1 VILEPVPG
9 YAKWRGACG
18 SCQLYARL
26 VDKRDS
32 ADYPSS
38 ANSRGGVVAKTGI
51 VPSGYAETDDYIG
64 VAHHQHH
71 LRLATVQLPW
81 PSLIKMVRLPDPGR
95 QTDYNRPLRP
105 GHAQKFMQYLD
116 VVDQAYT
123 PPIALFT
130 DPANLELEEIKD
142 LPQSIGNVR
151 FVMAKFIRSARD
163 QVHVLDG
170 QHRIFGAHLLEAKY
184 QEDLASARE
193 QYRRAEKFEGTEL
206 IEEARGRVKTVQDK
220 IARFGAMT
228 VSVQIALTGDRG
240 VAKQIFADVADNALG
255 ISRSILSEFSTRSAF
270 NRAAQE
276 LAQKDLAGVVD
287 NVKDRMSR
295 SNPHW
300 LSLKDVVNVVQ
311 VLELPLTKRWS
322 HKLEEKLDEG
332 KIYKQGAVY
341 FAGLAEAFPE
351 VRLVLDGEV
360 SGPDLRLGG
369 EKLSLLG
376 STTMVRVLAS
386 AYRVLREGDDQNHP
400 LQHDE
405 IVDFFA
411 SLPMQA
417 GFTGETREEAQPLLD
432 TRWLETGKFS
442 YPYVAPVARTQD
454 IEELTGVIVGW
465 ARS

>member
-1 VILEPVPG
+1 MAV
-9 YAKWRGACG
+9 
-18 SCQLYARL
+18 Q
-26 VDKRDS
+26 
-32 ADYPSS
+32 
-38 ANSRGGVVAKTGI
+38 NSI
-51 VPSGYAETDDYIG
+51 PSGYAETDDYIG
-64 VAHHQHH
+64 VAHQQDR
-71 LRLATVQLPW
+71 LRLVTVQLPW
-81 PSLIKMVRLPDPGR
+81 PALVKMVKLPDPSR

-105 GHAQKFMQYLD
+105 GHAQKFMQYID
-116 VVDQAYT
+116 VVDQPYT

-130 DPANLELEEIKD
+130 DPANLDVQEIKG

-151 FVMAKFIRSARD
+151 FVLAKFIRSARD
-163 QVHVLDG
+163 QVHILDG
-170 QHRIFGAHLLEAKY
+170 QHRIFGGHLLEAKY

-206 IEEARGRVKTVQDK
+206 VAEARDRVQRIQDK
-220 IARFGAMT
+220 IARFGSMT
-228 VSVQIALTGDRG
+228 VTVQIALTGDRG

-311 VLELPLTKRWS
+311 GLELPLAKRWS

-332 KIYKQGAVY
+332 RIYKQGAVF
-341 FAGLAEAFPE
+341 FAGLAEAFPD
-351 VRLVLDGEV
+351 VRLVLDGEL

-369 EKLSLLG
+369 EQQSLLG
-376 STTMVRVLAS
+376 STTMIRVLAS
-386 AYRVLREGDDQNHP
+386 AYRVLRDGDEHHGP

-405 IVDFFA
+405 IVGFFA

-417 GFTGETREEAQPLLD
+417 GFTGETREDAQPLLD
-432 TRWLETGKFS
+432 ARWLETGKFS

-454 IEELTGVIVGW
+454 IEELTEFIVAW
-465 ARS
+465 TRERSETET